1 MATAPF
7 RRAKRLA
14 MLLKPETVYS
24 TDATPAAADAIIGSN
39 VSFTPLE
46 GEEVRRDLLLP
57 YLGNQGAIMTAE
69 YGRVEFDVEIA
80 GAGAAGTPPK
90 WGPLLRTA
98 GFAATV
104 TASTNVTYTIVEDSV
119 ESGTLYF
126 VQDKVRHIFLG
137 GQANIALNLTAKQ
150 IPKFRV
156 TYVGLLG
163 TVSDV
168 GSMPAVSMTGWTK
181 PVPVSKANT
190 VLTLHGWSAVAES
203 ISLDVGNTLTP
214 RHLIGDERILIED
227 RQTTGTAV
235 VEARSMGTID
245 WFARA
250 RASTR
255 GALSLVHGA
264 TAGNII
270 EISAPAVEIGKP
282 GQGETNGVV
291 NYSLP
296 LRICPDAGRDE
307 ITIIAR

>member
-7 RRAKRLA
+7 RRAKHLV
-14 MLLKPETVYS
+14 MLLKPETTYS

-57 YLGNQGAIMTAE
+57 YLGNQGAILTAE
-69 YGRVEFDVEIA
+69 YGRVEFDMEIA
-80 GAGAAGTPPK
+80 ASGVAGTAPK
-90 WGPLLRTA
+90 WGAVPRTA

-104 TASTNVTYTIVEDSV
+104 TAATDVTYSLVDDEV

-126 VQDKVRHIFLG
+126 VHDRVRHVFLG
-137 GQANIALNLTAKQ
+137 GQANIALNFTAKQ

-156 TYVGLLG
+156 TYLGLLG
-163 TVSDV
+163 AVTDV
-168 GSMPAVSMTGWTK
+168 GSMPTVSMTGWTK

-190 VLTLHGWSAVAES
+190 VLTLHGWTAVAES

-227 RQTTGTAV
+227 RQGTGTAV
-235 VEARSMGTID
+235 VEARSVGTVD
-245 WFARA
+245 WFSRA
-250 RASTR
+250 RAIQR
-255 GALSLVHGA
+255 GALSLVHG
-264 TAGNII
+264 TGAGNIV
-270 EISAPAVEIGKP
+270 EITAPAVEMGKP
-282 GQGETNGVV
+282 GQGETNGVI

-296 LRICPDAGRDE
+296 LRLCPDAGRDE
-307 ITIIAR
+307 ITIVVR